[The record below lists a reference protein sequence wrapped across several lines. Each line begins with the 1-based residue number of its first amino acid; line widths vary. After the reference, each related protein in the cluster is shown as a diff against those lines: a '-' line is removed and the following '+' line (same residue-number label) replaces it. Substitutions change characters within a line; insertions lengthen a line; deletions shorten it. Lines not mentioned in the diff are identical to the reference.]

1 MRIGKIVK
9 SNTHVDY
16 VCQVYGPGEVVGPP
30 PSPEDYAFGTFV
42 QVGLAPPPLSNAGEG
57 AGLTPPTYPTTAEG
71 AGHADGQ
78 SYLVGL
84 IYSTILMN
92 PEFGNLGPRL
102 SPLADLEVFSPDYLR
117 EQATLVGIVAVGQVT
132 PGGGPRQGVPPLAAT
147 VGVEVETMT
156 ADEVRAFHE
165 AGDGLALAYAPLLLA
180 QGDPLIPHLL
190 LNVVN
195 RLGDLFPGQAR
206 QLAVLR
212 GNLAWKTAVTPA
224 G

>member
-16 VCQVYGPGEVVGPP
+16 VCQVFSPGEIAEPP
-30 PSPEDYAFGTFV
+30 PSPEDYVFGTFV
-42 QVGLAPPPLSNAGEG
+42 RVGLNDGDTRG
-57 AGLTPPTYPTTAEG
+57 ALGG
-71 AGHADGQ
+71 
-78 SYLVGL
+78 SYLAGL

-102 SPLADLEVFSPDYLR
+102 SPPADLEVFSPDYLQ

-132 PGGGPRQGVPPLAAT
+132 SGGTRQGVPHLAAT
-147 VGVEVETMT
+147 VGAEVTTMT
-156 ADEVRAFHE
+156 ADEVRAFHTPSS
-165 AGDGLALAYAPLLLA
+165 GDGLALAYAPLLLA

-190 LNVVN
+190 LNVIN
-195 RLGDLFPGQAR
+195 RLDDLFPKQGR

-212 GNLAWKTAVTPA
+212 GNLAWKTAVTPV

>member
-16 VCQVYGPGEVVGPP
+16 VCQIYNLGEVVEPP
-30 PSPEDYAFGTFV
+30 PLPEDYAFGTFV
-42 QVGLAPPPLSNAGEG
+42 RVGLS
-57 AGLTPPTYPTTAEG
+57 
-71 AGHADGQ
+71 ADATQGTLDS
-78 SYLVGL
+78 SYLVGI

-102 SPLADLEVFSPDYLR
+102 SPPADLEVFSPDYLR
-117 EQATLVGIVAVGQVT
+117 EQATLVGIAAVGQVT
-132 PGGGPRQGVPPLAAT
+132 PRGTHQGVPHLAAT
-147 VGVEVETMT
+147 VGTEVITLT
-156 ADEVRAFHE
+156 ADEMRAFHTPIS
-165 AGDGLALAYAPLLLA
+165 GDGLALAYAPLLLV

-190 LNVVN
+190 LDVIN
-195 RLGDLFPGQAR
+195 RLEDLFPNQSR

-212 GNLAWKTAVTPA
+212 GNLAWKTVVTPV

>member
-16 VCQVYGPGEVVGPP
+16 VCQIYGPGETVEPA

-42 QVGLAPPPLSNAGEG
+42 RVELGAEAGG
-57 AGLTPPTYPTTAEG
+57 
-71 AGHADGQ
+71 
-78 SYLVGL
+78 YLVGL

-102 SPLADLEVFSPDYLR
+102 SPPADLEVFSPDYLR
-117 EQATLVGIVAVGQVT
+117 EQATLVGVVAVGQVT
-132 PGGGPRQGVPPLAAT
+132 PGGTHQGVPRLAAA
-147 VGVEVETMT
+147 VGAEATSME
-156 ADEVRAFHE
+156 ADEVRSFHSPQP
-165 AGDGLALAYAPLLLA
+165 GDGLTLAYAPLLLA

-195 RLGDLFPGQAR
+195 RLGDLFPDQSR

-212 GNLAWKTAVTPA
+212 GNLAWKAAVTPV

>member
-1 MRIGKIVK
+1 MRIGRVVK

-16 VCQVYGPGEVVGPP
+16 VCQIDNPGEFPAS

-42 QVGLAPPPLSNAGEG
+42 RVGLSADIDE
-57 AGLTPPTYPTTAEG
+57 AGL
-71 AGHADGQ
+71 Q

-92 PEFGNLGPRL
+92 PEYGSLGPRL
-102 SPLADLEVFSPDYLR
+102 SSPADLEVFSPDYLR

-132 PGGGPRQGVPPLAAT
+132 PEGVRQGVPRLAAA
-147 VGVEVETMT
+147 VGAEVVPMA
-156 ADEVRAFHE
+156 ADDVRAFHTPRSG
-165 AGDGLALAYAPLLLA
+165 AGLALAYAPLLLA
-180 QGDPLIPHLL
+180 QGDPLVPHLL

-195 RLGDLFPGQAR
+195 RLADLFPDQTR

-212 GNLAWKTAVTPA
+212 GNLAWRTAVTPV

>member
-16 VCQVYGPGEVVGPP
+16 VCQVYGPGEIVEPC

-42 QVGLAPPPLSNAGEG
+42 KVGLSDDAVQSVTGS
-57 AGLTPPTYPTTAEG
+57 
-71 AGHADGQ
+71 

-92 PEFGNLGPRL
+92 PEFGSLGPRL
-102 SPLADLEVFSPDYLR
+102 SSPADLEVFSPDYLR
-117 EQATLVGIVAVGQVT
+117 EQATLVGIAAVGQVT
-132 PGGGPRQGVPPLAAT
+132 RGGTHQGVPRLAAM
-147 VGVEVETMT
+147 VSAEVTTMD

-165 AGDGLALAYAPLLLA
+165 SPAGNELALAYTPLLLA
-180 QGDPLIPHLL
+180 QGDPLVPHLL
-190 LNVVN
+190 LNVIN
-195 RLGDLFPGQAR
+195 RLCDLFPDQHK

-212 GNLAWKTAVTPA
+212 GNLAWKTVVTPA

>member
-30 PSPEDYAFGTFV
+30 PAPEDCAFGTFV
-42 QVGLAPPPLSNAGEG
+42 RVGLADD
-57 AGLTPPTYPTTAEG
+57 TAQE
-71 AGHADGQ
+71 
-78 SYLVGL
+78 SLPSCLVGL

-102 SPLADLEVFSPDYLR
+102 SPTADLEVFSPDYLR
-117 EQATLVGIVAVGQVT
+117 EQATLVGIVAVGQMT
-132 PGGGPRQGVPPLAAT
+132 PGGVHQGVPPLAAA
-147 VGVEVETMT
+147 VGAEVETMT
-156 ADEVRAFHE
+156 AEEVRAFHSPKE
-165 AGDGLALAYAPLLLA
+165 SYGESGAGLALAYAPLLLA

-195 RLGDLFPGQAR
+195 RLGDLFPDQAR

>member
-1 MRIGKIVK
+1 MRIGQVVK

-16 VCQVYGPGEVVGPP
+16 VCQIDNPGEFDSS

-42 QVGLAPPPLSNAGEG
+42 RVGLS
-57 AGLTPPTYPTTAEG
+57 
-71 AGHADGQ
+71 ADAAREALRS

-102 SPLADLEVFSPDYLR
+102 SPPADLEVFSPDYLR

-132 PGGGPRQGVPPLAAT
+132 PGGTRQGVPGLAAS
-147 VGVEVETMT
+147 VGAKVTTMT
-156 ADEVRAFHE
+156 ADEVRAFHTSPS
-165 AGDGLALAYAPLLLA
+165 GDGLALAYAPLLLA

-190 LNVVN
+190 LNVIN
-195 RLGDLFPGQAR
+195 RLGDLFPDQAR

-212 GNLAWKTAVTPA
+212 GNLAWKTVVTPL

>member
-16 VCQVYGPGEVVGPP
+16 VCQVYGPGEVAD
-30 PSPEDYAFGTFV
+30 PSPSPADYAFGTFV
-42 QVGLAPPPLSNAGEG
+42 RVGLADEG
-57 AGLTPPTYPTTAEG
+57 
-71 AGHADGQ
+71 

-102 SPLADLEVFSPDYLR
+102 SPPAELEVFSPDYLR
-117 EQATLVGIVAVGQVT
+117 EQATLVGIVAVGQMT
-132 PGGGPRQGVPPLAAT
+132 PDGPQQGVPLLAAT
-147 VGVEVETMT
+147 VGAEVETMT
-156 ADEVRAFHE
+156 ADEVQSFHQT
-165 AGDGLALAYAPLLLA
+165 GQGLSLAYAPLLLA

-195 RLGDLFPGQAR
+195 RLEALFPDQAR

-212 GNLAWKTAVTPA
+212 SNLAWKAAVTPA

>member
-1 MRIGKIVK
+1 MRIGRIVK

-16 VCQVYGPGEVVGPP
+16 VCQVDNPGEFVSAPT
-30 PSPEDYAFGTFV
+30 PEDYAFGTFV
-42 QVGLAPPPLSNAGEG
+42 RVGLSTES
-57 AGLTPPTYPTTAEG
+57 
-71 AGHADGQ
+71 GHGITGG

-92 PEFGNLGPRL
+92 PEFGSLGPRL
-102 SPLADLEVFSPDYLR
+102 SPPADLEVFSPDYLR

-132 PGGGPRQGVPPLAAT
+132 PGGTHQGVPRLAAT
-147 VGVEVETMT
+147 VGVEVDTMVP
-156 ADEVRAFHE
+156 EQVRSFHLTPS
-165 AGDGLALAYAPLLLA
+165 GRGLSLAYAPLLLA

-195 RLGDLFPGQAR
+195 RLGDLFPDQTR

-212 GNLAWKTAVTPA
+212 GNLAWKSAVTPV

>member
-1 MRIGKIVK
+1 MRIGQIVK

-16 VCQVYGPGEVVGPP
+16 VCQIDNPGEFRSAPALD
-30 PSPEDYAFGTFV
+30 DYAFGTFV
-42 QVGLAPPPLSNAGEG
+42 RVGLNAG
-57 AGLTPPTYPTTAEG
+57 
-71 AGHADGQ
+71 ADREASG

-102 SPLADLEVFSPDYLR
+102 SPTADLEVFSPDYLR

-132 PGGGPRQGVPPLAAT
+132 PAARHQGVPRLAAT
-147 VGVEVETMT
+147 VGAEVATM
-156 ADEVRAFHE
+156 AAEDVRTFHLSLS
-165 AGDGLALAYAPLLLA
+165 GPGLSLAYAPLLLA

-195 RLGDLFPGQAR
+195 RLDDLFPDQAR

-212 GNLAWKTAVTPA
+212 GNLAWKSAVTPA

>member
-9 SNTHVDY
+9 SNTHIDY
-16 VCQVYGPGEVVGPP
+16 VCQVYGPGEIEPS

-42 QVGLAPPPLSNAGEG
+42 RVGLAADAG
-57 AGLTPPTYPTTAEG
+57 
-71 AGHADGQ
+71 
-78 SYLVGL
+78 YLVGL

-102 SPLADLEVFSPDYLR
+102 SPPADLEVFSPDYLR
-117 EQATLVGIVAVGQVT
+117 EQATLVGIVAVGQAT
-132 PGGGPRQGVPPLAAT
+132 PGGSHQGVPLLAAT
-147 VGVEVETMT
+147 VGVTVETMT
-156 ADEVRAFHE
+156 ADEVRAFHKS
-165 AGDGLALAYAPLLLA
+165 GDGLALAYAPLLLA

-195 RLGDLFPGQAR
+195 RLGDLFPAQTR

-212 GNLAWKTAVTPA
+212 GNLAWKTAVAPA
-224 G
+224 E

>member
-1 MRIGKIVK
+1 MTDDFGCVEEDIPMQIGKIVK

-16 VCQVYGPGEVVGPP
+16 VCQVYGPGEVAGTS

-42 QVGLAPPPLSNAGEG
+42 RVGLTPPPLSVRVEG
-57 AGLTPPTYPTTAEG
+57 AGLD
-71 AGHADGQ
+71 ADA

-102 SPLADLEVFSPDYLR
+102 SPPADLEVFSPDYLR
-117 EQATLVGIVAVGQVT
+117 EQATLVGVVAVGQVT
-132 PGGGPRQGVPPLAAT
+132 PGGAHQGVPLLAAT
-147 VGVEVETMT
+147 VGAEVETMT
-156 ADEVRAFHE
+156 AEEVRTFHQS
-165 AGDGLALAYAPLLLA
+165 GDGLALAYAPLLLA

-195 RLGDLFPGQAR
+195 RLSDLFPDQAR

>member
-1 MRIGKIVK
+1 MRIGQIVK

-16 VCQVYGPGEVVGPP
+16 VCQIDNPGEFTSAPALD
-30 PSPEDYAFGTFV
+30 DYAFGTFV
-42 QVGLAPPPLSNAGEG
+42 RVGLNAG
-57 AGLTPPTYPTTAEG
+57 
-71 AGHADGQ
+71 ADREASG

-102 SPLADLEVFSPDYLR
+102 SPTADLEVFSPDYLR

-132 PGGGPRQGVPPLAAT
+132 PAARHQGVPRLAAT
-147 VGVEVETMT
+147 VGAEVATM
-156 ADEVRAFHE
+156 AAEDVRTFHLSLS
-165 AGDGLALAYAPLLLA
+165 GPGLSLAYAPLLLA

-195 RLGDLFPGQAR
+195 RLDDLFPDQAR

-212 GNLAWKTAVTPA
+212 GNLAWKSAVTPA

>member
-16 VCQVYGPGEVVGPP
+16 VCQVYGPGEIVEPQ

-42 QVGLAPPPLSNAGEG
+42 QVGLS
-57 AGLTPPTYPTTAEG
+57 
-71 AGHADGQ
+71 ADAAQAVPGS

-102 SPLADLEVFSPDYLR
+102 SPPADLEIFSPDYLR

-132 PGGGPRQGVPPLAAT
+132 PGGTHQGVPRLAAA
-147 VGVEVETMT
+147 VSAEVTTMG
-156 ADEVRAFHE
+156 ADEVRAFHITPP
-165 AGDGLALAYAPLLLA
+165 DNDLALAYAPVLLA
-180 QGDPLIPHLL
+180 QGDPLVPHLL
-190 LNVVN
+190 LDVIN
-195 RLGDLFPGQAR
+195 RLGDLFPDQDK

-212 GNLAWKTAVTPA
+212 GNLAWKTVVTPV

>member
-1 MRIGKIVK
+1 MRIGQIVK

-16 VCQVYGPGEVVGPP
+16 VCQIDNPGEFTSAPA
-30 PSPEDYAFGTFV
+30 PEDYAFGTFV
-42 QVGLAPPPLSNAGEG
+42 RVGLNASTEREASG
-57 AGLTPPTYPTTAEG
+57 
-71 AGHADGQ
+71 

-92 PEFGNLGPRL
+92 PEFGSLGPRL
-102 SPLADLEVFSPDYLR
+102 SPPADLEVFSPDYLR

-132 PGGGPRQGVPPLAAT
+132 PADRRQGVPRLAAT
-147 VGVEVETMT
+147 VGAEVTTMPPQ
-156 ADEVRAFHE
+156 DVRAFHLSLSG
-165 AGDGLALAYAPLLLA
+165 AGLSLAYAPLLLA

-195 RLGDLFPGQAR
+195 RLDDLFPDQGR
-206 QLAVLR
+206 RLAVLR
-212 GNLAWKTAVTPA
+212 GNLAWKSAVTPV

>member
-16 VCQVYGPGEVVGPP
+16 VCQVYGPGEIVEPH

-42 QVGLAPPPLSNAGEG
+42 QVGLSADSAQTAPGS
-57 AGLTPPTYPTTAEG
+57 
-71 AGHADGQ
+71 

-102 SPLADLEVFSPDYLR
+102 SPPADLEVFSPDYLR

-132 PGGGPRQGVPPLAAT
+132 PGGTQQGVPHLAAT
-147 VGVEVETMT
+147 VGAEVAAMG
-156 ADEVRAFHE
+156 ADEVRAFHMSPP
-165 AGDGLALAYAPLLLA
+165 DNDLALAYTPLLLA
-180 QGDPLIPHLL
+180 QGDPLVPHLL
-190 LNVVN
+190 LNVIN
-195 RLGDLFPGQAR
+195 RLDDLFPGQHR

-212 GNLAWKTAVTPA
+212 GNLAWKTVVTPV

>member
-16 VCQVYGPGEVVGPP
+16 VCQVYGPGEIE
-30 PSPEDYAFGTFV
+30 PSPLPADYAFGTFV
-42 QVGLAPPPLSNAGEG
+42 RIGLA
-57 AGLTPPTYPTTAEG
+57 
-71 AGHADGQ
+71 DGP

-102 SPLADLEVFSPDYLR
+102 SSPADLEVFSPDYLR
-117 EQATLVGIVAVGQVT
+117 EQATLVGIVAVGQVAS
-132 PGGGPRQGVPPLAAT
+132 GVARQGVPPLAAA
-147 VGVEVETMT
+147 VGATVETM
-156 ADEVRAFHE
+156 AAEEVRDFHRP
-165 AGDGLALAYAPLLLA
+165 GGGLSLAYAPLLLA

-195 RLGDLFPGQAR
+195 RLSDLFPDQAR

-212 GNLAWKTAVTPA
+212 GNLAWKTAVMPA

>member
-1 MRIGKIVK
+1 MRIGQIVK

-16 VCQVYGPGEVVGPP
+16 VCQIDNPSESQSS

-42 QVGLAPPPLSNAGEG
+42 RVGLSAEAGHG
-57 AGLTPPTYPTTAEG
+57 AG
-71 AGHADGQ
+71 

-84 IYSTILMN
+84 VYSTILMN
-92 PEFGNLGPRL
+92 PEFGSLGPRL
-102 SPLADLEVFSPDYLR
+102 SPPADLEVFSPDYLQER
-117 EQATLVGIVAVGQVT
+117 ATLVGVAAVGQVT
-132 PGGGPRQGVPPLAAT
+132 PGGTHQGVPRLAAT
-147 VGVEVETMT
+147 VGAEVAKMS
-156 ADEVRAFHE
+156 ADDVRAFHTSASG
-165 AGDGLALAYAPLLLA
+165 AGLSLAYAPLLLA

-195 RLGDLFPGQAR
+195 RLGDLFPDQAR

-212 GNLAWKTAVTPA
+212 GNLAWKSAVTPV

>member
-1 MRIGKIVK
+1 MRIGQIVK

-16 VCQVYGPGEVVGPP
+16 VCQVDNPGEFQAAPR
-30 PSPEDYAFGTFV
+30 PEDYAFGTFV
-42 QVGLAPPPLSNAGEG
+42 QVSLGGEPG
-57 AGLTPPTYPTTAEG
+57 
-71 AGHADGQ
+71 

-92 PEFGNLGPRL
+92 PEFGSLGPRL
-102 SPLADLEVFSPDYLR
+102 SSPADLEVFSPDYLHER
-117 EQATLVGIVAVGQVT
+117 AILVGIVAVGQVT
-132 PGGGPRQGVPPLAAT
+132 PAGRHQGVPRLAAVVGAEVVPLAPEAVHDFHT
-147 VGVEVETMT
+147 PR
-156 ADEVRAFHE
+156 ADGR
-165 AGDGLALAYAPLLLA
+165 LSLAYAPLLLA

-195 RLGDLFPGQAR
+195 RLGDLFPDQAR

-212 GNLAWKTAVTPA
+212 GNLAWKSAVTPV

>member
-16 VCQVYGPGEVVGPP
+16 VCQVYGPGEIVSPP
-30 PSPEDYAFGTFV
+30 PAPEDYAFGTFV
-42 QVGLAPPPLSNAGEG
+42 R
-57 AGLTPPTYPTTAEG
+57 AGLSTDAAYSQVTSEKLSP
-71 AGHADGQ
+71 D

-102 SPLADLEVFSPDYLR
+102 SPPADLEVFSPDYLR
-117 EQATLVGIVAVGQVT
+117 EQATLVGVVAVGLVT
-132 PGGGPRQGVPPLAAT
+132 SDGTHQGVPRLAAAVDT
-147 VGVEVETMT
+147 EVEAMS
-156 ADEVRAFHE
+156 ADEVRDFHSSPS
-165 AGDGLALAYAPLLLA
+165 GDGLALAYAPLLLA
-180 QGDPLIPHLL
+180 QGDLLMPHLL

-195 RLGDLFPGQAR
+195 RLENLFPGQAR

-224 G
+224 E

>member
-16 VCQVYGPGEVVGPP
+16 VCQVYAPGEIEPC
-30 PSPEDYAFGTFV
+30 PSPEDYTFSTFV
-42 QVGLAPPPLSNAGEG
+42 RVGLNADTAQGALS
-57 AGLTPPTYPTTAEG
+57 
-71 AGHADGQ
+71 

-102 SPLADLEVFSPDYLR
+102 SPPADLEVFSPDYLR

-132 PGGGPRQGVPPLAAT
+132 PAGVHQGVPLLAAT
-147 VGVEVETMT
+147 VGAEVETMA
-156 ADEVRAFHE
+156 ADEVRAFHRS
-165 AGDGLALAYAPLLLA
+165 DNGLSLAYAPLLLA

-195 RLGDLFPGQAR
+195 RLGDLFPDQKR

-212 GNLAWKTAVTPA
+212 GNLAWKTSVTPA

>member
-1 MRIGKIVK
+1 MRIGRVVK

-16 VCQVYGPGEVVGPP
+16 VCQIDNPGEFPAS

-42 QVGLAPPPLSNAGEG
+42 RVGLSADIDE
-57 AGLTPPTYPTTAEG
+57 AGL
-71 AGHADGQ
+71 Q

-92 PEFGNLGPRL
+92 PEYGSLGPRL
-102 SPLADLEVFSPDYLR
+102 SSPADLEVFSPDYLR

-132 PGGGPRQGVPPLAAT
+132 PEGVRQGVPRLAAA
-147 VGVEVETMT
+147 VGAEAVPMA
-156 ADEVRAFHE
+156 ADDVRAFHTPRSG
-165 AGDGLALAYAPLLLA
+165 AGLALAYAPLLLA
-180 QGDPLIPHLL
+180 QGDPLVPHLL

-195 RLGDLFPGQAR
+195 RLADLFPDQTR

-212 GNLAWKTAVTPA
+212 GNLAWRTAVTPV